1 LKNTIFKNYLI
12 FRSVCIEYVSGVVA
26 NRSSSEG
33 HAVLSR
39 YREALYALAIEVLTQ
54 SQFRRNQA
62 KLEELDDEL
71 LDDNVS
77 RVF

>member
-1 LKNTIFKNYLI
+1 LKKTIFKNDLI